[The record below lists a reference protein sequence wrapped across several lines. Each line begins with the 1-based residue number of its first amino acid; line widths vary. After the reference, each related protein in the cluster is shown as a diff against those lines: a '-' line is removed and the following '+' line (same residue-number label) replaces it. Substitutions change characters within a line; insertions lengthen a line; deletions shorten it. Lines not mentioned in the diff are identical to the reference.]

1 VAIFLSFS
9 EIFSSDDWGSVSIVL
24 FITALIVAALYLF
37 TVRLWLKKLSFWLVI
52 ALISISI
59 ISFVNSYHIK
69 RNSRA
74 QTTAIVMTPS
84 VTIKSSPDE
93 NGTDLFVIHEGL
105 KVWVLDK
112 VDNWSKI
119 TIADGNSGWLKN
131 SDIEPI

>member
-1 VAIFLSFS
+1 M
-9 EIFSSDDWGSVSIVL
+9 
-24 FITALIVAALYLF
+24 
-37 TVRLWLKKLSFWLVI
+37 
-52 ALISISI
+52 ALISISL
-59 ISFVNSYHIK
+59 ISFINSYQLK
-69 RNSRA
+69 RKSIA